1 MPSIKKCALALGGI
15 TGLLSAALLSEAHV
29 LKSAPQEQSIQ
40 TLVFLRHA
48 EKPAEGLGQLN
59 CQGLNR
65 AISLSHMLPERFGA
79 AHYIFAAN
87 PTRKVEEGPKDE
99 SYHYIRPLMTI
110 APTAIRLGL
119 PINIEFEADEVDD
132 FVDEILE
139 SKYRDKTIY
148 TAWSRGYLPDVINEL
163 LSETKADS
171 NLNVGHWSR
180 DDFDSIFMVKLH
192 WNGHGKPSVTLLDS
206 DQKLDGGERDCPTPE
221 VSQSGLSIDSEA

>member
-1 MPSIKKCALALGGI
+1 MPSITKYALALTSI
-15 TGLLSAALLSEAHV
+15 TGLLGAALLSEAHV
-29 LKSAPQEQSIQ
+29 LKPAPQEQSVQ

-48 EKPAEGLGQLN
+48 EKPADGLGQLN

-65 AISLSHMLPERFGA
+65 AISLSHMLPERFGT

-87 PTRKVEEGPKDE
+87 PTRKVEEGPQDH

-119 PINIEFEADEVDD
+119 PVNIEFEADEVDD

-139 SKYRDKTIY
+139 AKYRDKTIY

-163 LSETKADS
+163 LSETEADDK
-171 NLNVGHWSR
+171 LNVGYWSR

-192 WNGHGKPSVTLLDS
+192 WNGNAKPTVTLLDS
-206 DQKLDGGERDCPTPE
+206 EQRLNGGERDCPAPE
-221 VSQSGLSIDSEA
+221 VSQILLPVDPEA